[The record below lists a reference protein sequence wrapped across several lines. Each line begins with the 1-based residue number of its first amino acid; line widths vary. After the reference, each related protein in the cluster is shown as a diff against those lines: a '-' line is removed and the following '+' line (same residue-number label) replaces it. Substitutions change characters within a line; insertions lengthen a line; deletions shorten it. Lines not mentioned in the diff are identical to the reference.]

1 MSNYRH
7 LSVCFP
13 LTRAITLCLTCF
25 FSLTLTL
32 DYVISR
38 GVQGLVAKQ
47 KHHIFVTFKLKVY
60 CDSVGEVVNL
70 EMKIVLRNHILA

>member
-1 MSNYRH
+1 MRYH
-7 LSVCFP
+7 ALSHS
-13 LTRAITLCLTCF
+13 

-38 GVQGLVAKQ
+38 GAQVLVAKQ
-47 KHHIFVTFKLKVY
+47 MRRMFQLKFY

>member
-1 MSNYRH
+1 MSPTHVCYH
-7 LSVCFP
+7 ALSHV
-13 LTRAITLCLTCF
+13 F

-38 GVQGLVAKQ
+38 GAQGLVAKQ
-47 KHHIFVTFKLKVY
+47 KRRMFVTSHSKFY

-70 EMKIVLRNHILA
+70 EMKIVLWNHIYS

>member
-1 MSNYRH
+1 MSPTHACYH
-7 LSVCFP
+7 TLSHVLF
-13 LTRAITLCLTCF
+13 I

-38 GVQGLVAKQ
+38 GAQMLVANQ

-60 CDSVGEVVNL
+60 CESVGEVVNL
-70 EMKIVLRNHILA
+70 EMKIVLWNHIIA